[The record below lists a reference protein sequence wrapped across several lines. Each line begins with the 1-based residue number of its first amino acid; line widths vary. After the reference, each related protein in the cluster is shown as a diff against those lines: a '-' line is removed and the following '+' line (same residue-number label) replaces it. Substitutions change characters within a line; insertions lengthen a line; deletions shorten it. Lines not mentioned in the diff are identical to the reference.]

1 MPPVMGAAAFI
12 MASFLNLPYYK
23 IAIAAAIPAC
33 LYYLGLFIQVDGY
46 AAKAGLKGLPRTELP
61 PFWSTLKDGWFYIG
75 VILILCYFLLTLA
88 VEAWA
93 PFYASAALILLSLIK
108 KETRLTWRT
117 LVNIIVESGK
127 NMAQLAAI
135 LGAAGLLIGGLSV
148 TGVAL
153 SFSRE
158 LVAAVGNN
166 TLLIL
171 IVGAITS
178 FILGLG
184 MTTTACYIF
193 LAVVMVPA
201 LVALNIDELG
211 AHMFVFYWGALSDIT
226 PPTALCVAAA
236 CGLAGSNFMQT
247 GWTAMRL
254 GAVKYIVPF
263 FFVYSPA
270 LLTHGTWQ
278 DIILYTA
285 FAAIGVTIIGSALEG
300 YLVWVGRLN
309 PFMRVSL
316 LVGGGLT
323 AFPEI
328 YTTGIGL
335 IIIAVGIAAK
345 FLLKKAIYHRGHR
358 GNLR

>member
-1 MPPVMGAAAFI
+1 M
-12 MASFLNLPYYK
+12 
-23 IAIAAAIPAC
+23 
-33 LYYLGLFIQVDGY
+33 
-46 AAKAGLKGLPRTELP
+46 
-61 PFWSTLKDGWFYIG
+61 
-75 VILILCYFLLTLA
+75 
-88 VEAWA
+88 
-93 PFYASAALILLSLIK
+93 
-108 KETRLTWRT
+108 
-117 LVNIIVESGK
+117 NIIAESGK

-171 IVGAITS
+171 IVGALTS

-201 LVALNIDELG
+201 LVSLNINEIG

-236 CGLAGSNFMQT
+236 CGIAGSKFMQT
-247 GWTAMRL
+247 GWIAMKL

-270 LLTHGTWQ
+270 LLMQGTWLK
-278 DIILYTA
+278 IIPYTF
-285 FAAIGVTIIGSALEG
+285 FAIVGVTIIASALEG
-300 YLVWVGRLN
+300 YLIGFGKLN
-309 PFMRVSL
+309 FL
-316 LVGGGLT
+316 LRGVLLIGGGLT

-328 YTTGIGL
+328 YTTIVGL
-335 IIIAVGIAAK
+335 IIIGAILAIDFVFIRFKGKARAVE
-345 FLLKKAIYHRGHR
+345 
-358 GNLR
+358 